1 MNASYRRVKLACYT
15 ANISMSVVG
24 NLPPLLFLTFRS
36 MYGLSY
42 SRLGLLVLVNFC
54 TQLTVDLVFSFFSH
68 RFNIPRSVRMA
79 PVLTVAGM
87 SVFALWPLLFPN
99 AAYAGLLLGTVVFS
113 SAAGLVEVLIS
124 PVIAAIP
131 ADDPDREMSK
141 LHASYAWGVVG
152 VIPVSTLFLLA
163 FGGERWQV
171 LVLLF
176 LLVPLSSA
184 LLFLGAEIPHMETPE
199 RASGC
204 LQLLKNP
211 GLLLCIFAIVLGGA
225 TECTMAQWASSY
237 LEQAF
242 RIPKVWGDLFGVT
255 LFALMLG
262 LGRTLY
268 GKYGRQISRVLLLGA
283 IGSAVCYLTAAMTAL
298 PVPGLIACAL
308 TGLCASMLWPGTLI
322 VASDR
327 FPAGGVFVF
336 AVMAAGGDLGAAIGP
351 QLVGIVTDAAIAHP
365 LAQQIAEQLSLAP
378 EQLGMKLGMLIGMLF
393 PLCAIPV
400 YACIHKKNASR

>member
-1 MNASYRRVKLACYT
+1 MNASYQRVKLACYN

-141 LHASYAWGVVG
+141 LHAS
-152 VIPVSTLFLLA
+152 
-163 FGGERWQV
+163 
-171 LVLLF
+171 
-176 LLVPLSSA
+176 
-184 LLFLGAEIPHMETPE
+184 
-199 RASGC
+199 
-204 LQLLKNP
+204 
-211 GLLLCIFAIVLGGA
+211 
-225 TECTMAQWASSY
+225 
-237 LEQAF
+237 
-242 RIPKVWGDLFGVT
+242 
-255 LFALMLG
+255 
-262 LGRTLY
+262 
-268 GKYGRQISRVLLLGA
+268 
-283 IGSAVCYLTAAMTAL
+283 
-298 PVPGLIACAL
+298 
-308 TGLCASMLWPGTLI
+308 
-322 VASDR
+322 
-327 FPAGGVFVF
+327 
-336 AVMAAGGDLGAAIGP
+336 
-351 QLVGIVTDAAIAHP
+351 
-365 LAQQIAEQLSLAP
+365 
-378 EQLGMKLGMLIGMLF
+378 
-393 PLCAIPV
+393 
-400 YACIHKKNASR
+400 